1 MVSRQRRTHV
11 VLVLVVVLVLIA
23 AVAAACSAQASGT
36 SSDSAGDAPAAPAS
50 SPTDGSQ
57 TGAGAGTAKSGANED
72 WDRIALALAWM
83 RDTTPTEPVVV
94 LLGGSAARESTIDDG
109 SWRDQIEAKG
119 GPRTLAWNMGSRNRT
134 MAQNLAIVK
143 KLPKVPTIIYVGIN
157 LGSFTS
163 TQKSASITLPVPAP
177 GAGDI
182 TLEQP
187 HSYTR
192 SKILSTA
199 KKKALVRQWIA
210 DRYPVYKKNF
220 SKNAALL
227 ADLIEYCAGVKDED
241 GKRLFRPVLFEL
253 PRNTQVIGGS
263 LNAPSKKYREKCA
276 ALHAKYGVPWVSLVS
291 SAKIPNSSF
300 YDLWHLVEP
309 GRKIWQDKLSG
320 KTVSLLKAYGF
331 DGGGS

>member
-11 VLVLVVVLVLIA
+11 VLVLVAVLVLIT
-23 AVAAACSAQASGT
+23 AVVAACSAQASGT
-36 SSDSAGDAPAAPAS
+36 SSDSASGASAEAAS
-50 SPTDGSQ
+50 SPTEGSQ
-57 TGAGAGTAKSGANED
+57 TGTGSASAKGGDAD
-72 WDRIALALAWM
+72 WSRVLDALAYM
-83 RDTTPTEPVVV
+83 RDEKPSEPVVL

-109 SWRDQIEAKG
+109 SWRDQIQAKG

-143 KLPKVPTIIYVGIN
+143 RLPRVPTIIYVGIN

-163 TQKSASITLPVPAP
+163 TQKYASITLPTPAP
-177 GAGDI
+177 SAGDI
-182 TLEQP
+182 SLKQP
-187 HSYTR
+187 HSYQT
-192 SKILSTA
+192 KTLSTG
-199 KKKALVRQWIA
+199 KKKTLVREWIA

-220 SKNAALL
+220 SRNAGLL
-227 ADLIEYCAGVKDED
+227 EELIKYCRGVKDEN

-253 PRNTQVIGGS
+253 PRNTQVIGS
-263 LNAPSKKYREKCA
+263 ALNAPRKKYRDKCA
-276 ALHAKYGVPWVSLVS
+276 ALHTKYDVPWVSLAS

-309 GRKIWQDKLSG
+309 GRKVWQDKLSG